1 MKNIDKIYL
10 KNRDRRS
17 SVMQKFIAID
27 IGAETG
33 RVIVGDVSKM
43 EIIYRFPNNLVRVK
57 DSIFWDILGI
67 FNEIK
72 KGLKEAFKK
81 YSDQIV
87 SIGIDTW
94 GVDYVLLDDGGD
106 LLGNPYHYRD
116 KRTDNIMEVVFNIIP
131 KKEIFT
137 ETGIQFMQLNTIYQ
151 LYSFAKKKPQ
161 ILENTRYFLTIPDIL
176 NYWLTGIIK
185 NEYSI
190 TTTTQLYNPIKKDW
204 STKILN
210 KLGFKKEIF
219 GEIIMPGTKI
229 GELLPAIAREIGADS
244 EVVII
249 APACHDTGSAVAA
262 VPVEDNTNYAYISSG
277 TWSLLGIET
286 PEPIINEMSFKYNFT
301 NEGSADGGFRFL
313 KNITGFWIIQEC
325 KKFWDE
331 KVKSY
336 SYDEL
341 IEIALKY
348 GPANFRIDPDDSKFL
363 KPGLI
368 DDNMPDRIKTYCQET
383 GQKVPETPAEI
394 VRGVIESLADKYTK
408 TIKMIE
414 EITNRT
420 ISEIYIIGGGCRNGF
435 LCQIVANAT
444 GLSVFAGPVEATAIG
459 NLMIQAKSMGQ
470 IKSIIEGRKII
481 RRSFDIKKYLPKE

>member
-1 MKNIDKIYL
+1 ME
-10 KNRDRRS
+10 
-17 SVMQKFIAID
+17 KFVAID
-27 IGAETG
+27 LGAETG
-33 RVIVGDVSKM
+33 RVIVGDVSKT

-81 YSDQIV
+81 YPDQIL

-94 GVDYVLLDDGGD
+94 GVDYVLLDDDGD

-116 KRTDNIMEVVFNIIP
+116 KRTDNIMEEVFRIIP
-131 KKEIFT
+131 KEDIFA
-137 ETGIQFMQLNTIYQ
+137 ETGIQFMQINTIYQ
-151 LYSFAKKKPQ
+151 LYSFAKNKPQ
-161 ILENTRYFLTIPDIL
+161 VFKNAKYFLTIPDLL

-190 TTTTQLYNPIKKDW
+190 ATTTQLYNPIKKDW

-210 KLGFKKEIF
+210 KLGLKREIF
-219 GEIIMPGTKI
+219 GEIIMPGTKV
-229 GELLPAIAREIGADS
+229 GKLLPAIAREIGTNS
-244 EVVII
+244 EVVVVT
-249 APACHDTGSAVAA
+249 PACHDTASAVAA
-262 VPVEDNTNYAYISSG
+262 VPVEEDTNYAYISSG

-286 PEPIINEMSFKYNFT
+286 PESIINEMSFKYNFT

-313 KNITGFWIIQEC
+313 KNIIGFWIIQEC

-331 KVKSY
+331 NVKSY

-341 IEIALKY
+341 TEIALKY
-348 GPANFRIDPDDSKFL
+348 GPANFRIDPDDLRFL
-363 KPGLI
+363 RPGLI
-368 DDNMPDRIKTYCQET
+368 DDNMPDRIKDYCQET

-394 VRGVIESLADKYTK
+394 VRGVIESLADKYTE

-420 ISEIYIIGGGCRNGF
+420 LNEIYIIGGGCRNGL
-435 LCQIVANAT
+435 LCQLVADAT
-444 GLSVFAGPVEATAIG
+444 GLPVFAGPVEATAIG
-459 NLMIQAKSMGQ
+459 NLMVQAKSMGQ
-470 IKSIIEGRKII
+470 IKSIVEGRKII
-481 RRSFDIKKYLPKE
+481 RKSFDIKKYLPEE

>member
-1 MKNIDKIYL
+1 MKNIDKVYL
-10 KNRDRRS
+10 KNRNRRS

-43 EIIYRFPNNLVRVK
+43 EIIYRFPNNFVRVK

-72 KGLKEAFKK
+72 RGLKEAFKK
-81 YSDQIV
+81 YPNQII

-94 GVDYVLLDDGGD
+94 GVDYVLLDNDGD

-116 KRTDNIMEVVFNIIP
+116 KRTDNIMEEVFRIIP

-161 ILENTRYFLTIPDIL
+161 IFENTKYFLTIPDLL

-190 TTTTQLYNPIKKDW
+190 ATTTQLYNPIKKDW

-219 GEIIMPGTKI
+219 SEIIMPGTKI
-229 GELLPAIAREIGADS
+229 GKLLPAVAREIGADS
-244 EVVII
+244 EVMVV

-262 VPVEDNTNYAYISSG
+262 VPVEDNINYAYISSG

-286 PEPIINEMSFKYNFT
+286 PKPIINDMSFKYNFT

-331 KVKSY
+331 NVKSY

-341 IEIALKY
+341 TEMALKY
-348 GPANFRIDPDDSKFL
+348 GPANFRIDPDDLRFL
-363 KPGLI
+363 KPALI
-368 DDNMPDRIKTYCQET
+368 DDSMVDRIKNYCHET
-383 GQKVPETPAEI
+383 GQKIPKTPAEI
-394 VRGVIESLADKYTK
+394 VRGVIESLAEKYTE

-414 EITNRT
+414 EITGKF
-420 ISEIYIIGGGCRNGF
+420 IKEIYIIGGGCRNSL
-435 LCQIVANAT
+435 LCQLVANAT
-444 GLSVFAGPVEATAIG
+444 DLPVYAGPVEATAIG
-459 NLMIQAKSMGQ
+459 NLMVQAKSMGQ
-470 IKSIIEGRKII
+470 IKSINEGRNII
-481 RRSFDIKKYLPKE
+481 RKSFDIKKYLPEE

>member
-1 MKNIDKIYL
+1 
-10 KNRDRRS
+10 
-17 SVMQKFIAID
+17 MQKFIAID

-43 EIIYRFPNNLVRVK
+43 EIIYRFPNNFVRVK

-72 KGLKEAFKK
+72 KGLKKAFKK
-81 YSDQIV
+81 YPNQIV
-87 SIGIDTW
+87 SFGIDAW
-94 GVDYVLLDDGGD
+94 GLDYVFLDDDGD

-116 KRTDNIMEVVFNIIP
+116 KRTDNIMEEVFSIIP

-137 ETGIQFMQLNTIYQ
+137 ETGIQFMQINTIYQ
-151 LYSFAKKKPQ
+151 LYSFAKNKPQ
-161 ILENTRYFLTIPDIL
+161 VFENAKYFLTIPDLL
-176 NYWLTGIIK
+176 NYWLTGIII

-190 TTTTQLYNPIKKDW
+190 ATTTQLYNPIERDW
-204 STKILN
+204 SIKIMN
-210 KLGFKKEIF
+210 KLGLKREIF

-229 GELLPAIAREIGADS
+229 GKLLPAIAREIGADS
-244 EVVII
+244 EVVVV

-262 VPVEDNTNYAYISSG
+262 IPVEDDTNYAYISSG
-277 TWSLLGIET
+277 TWSLIGIES
-286 PEPIINEMSFKYNFT
+286 PKPIINEKSFKFNFT
-301 NEGSADGGFRFL
+301 NEGSADGGFRLL
-313 KNITGFWIIQEC
+313 KNVTGFWIIQEC

-341 IEIALKY
+341 TEMALKY
-348 GPANFRIDPDDSKFL
+348 GPANFRIDPDDSRFL

-368 DDNMPDRIKTYCQET
+368 DDNMPGRIKAYCQET

-414 EITNRT
+414 EITNKT
-420 ISEIYIIGGGCRNGF
+420 INEIYIIGGGCRNGL
-435 LCQIVANAT
+435 LCQIVANAM

-481 RRSFDIKKYLPKE
+481 RKSFDIKKYLPKE

>member
-1 MKNIDKIYL
+1 
-10 KNRDRRS
+10 
-17 SVMQKFIAID
+17 MQKFIAID

-43 EIIYRFPNNLVRVK
+43 EIIYRFPNNFVRVK

-72 KGLKEAFKK
+72 RGLKEAFKK
-81 YSDQIV
+81 YPNQII

-94 GVDYVLLDDGGD
+94 GVDHVLLDNDGD

-116 KRTDNIMEVVFNIIP
+116 KRTDNIMEEVFRIIP

-151 LYSFAKKKPQ
+151 LYSFARKKPQ
-161 ILENTRYFLTIPDIL
+161 IFENTKYFLTIPDLL

-190 TTTTQLYNPIKKDW
+190 ATTTQLYNPIKKDW

-210 KLGFKKEIF
+210 KLGFKKELF
-219 GEIIMPGTKI
+219 GEIIMPGIKI
-229 GELLPAIAREIGADS
+229 GKLLPAVAREIGADS
-244 EVVII
+244 EVMVV

-262 VPVEDNTNYAYISSG
+262 VPVEDNINYAYISSG

-286 PEPIINEMSFKYNFT
+286 PKPIINDMSFKYNFT

-331 KVKSY
+331 NVKSY

-341 IEIALKY
+341 TGMALKY
-348 GPANFRIDPDDSKFL
+348 GPANFRIDPDDLRFL
-363 KPGLI
+363 KPALI
-368 DDNMPDRIKTYCQET
+368 DDSMIDRIKNYCHET
-383 GQKVPETPAEI
+383 GQKIPKTPAEI
-394 VRGVIESLADKYTK
+394 VRGVIESLAEKYTE

-414 EITNRT
+414 EITGKF
-420 ISEIYIIGGGCRNGF
+420 IKEIYIIGGGCRNSL
-435 LCQIVANAT
+435 LCQLVANAT
-444 GLSVFAGPVEATAIG
+444 DLPVYAGPVEATAIG

-470 IKSIIEGRKII
+470 IKSINEGRNII
-481 RRSFDIKKYLPKE
+481 RKSFDIKKYLPKE

>member
-1 MKNIDKIYL
+1 ME
-10 KNRDRRS
+10 
-17 SVMQKFIAID
+17 KFVAID
-27 IGAETG
+27 LGAESG
-33 RVIVGDVSKM
+33 RIIVGDIRAM
-43 EIIYRFPNNLVRVK
+43 EAVYRFSNNPVRIK
-57 DSIFWDILGI
+57 ESIYWDILGI

-81 YSDQIV
+81 YPDQIV

-94 GVDYVLLDDGGD
+94 GVDYVLLDDDGD

-116 KRTDNIMEVVFNIIP
+116 KRTDNIMDGVFKIIP
-131 KKEIFT
+131 KEEIFA
-137 ETGIQFMQLNTIYQ
+137 ETGIQFMQINTIYQ
-151 LYSFAKKKPQ
+151 LYSFVKNKPQ
-161 ILENTRYFLTIPDIL
+161 VFGNARYFLTIPDLL

-190 TTTTQLYNPIKKDW
+190 ATTTQLYNPIKKDW
-204 STKILN
+204 SAKILN

-219 GEIIMPGTKI
+219 SEIIMPGTKL
-229 GELLPAIAREIGADS
+229 GRLLPTIAREIGADLEV
-244 EVVII
+244 EVV

-262 VPVEDNTNYAYISSG
+262 VPVEDNINYVYISSG

-286 PEPIINEMSFKYNFT
+286 PEPIINEKSFKFNFT
-301 NEGSADGGFRFL
+301 NEGSADGNFRFL
-313 KNITGFWIIQEC
+313 KNVTGFWIIQEC
-325 KKFWDE
+325 KKYWDE

-341 IEIALKY
+341 TEIALKY
-348 GPANFRIDPDDSKFL
+348 GPANFRIDPDDVRFL

-368 DDNMPDRIKTYCQET
+368 DDNMPDRIKDYCQET

-408 TIKMIE
+408 TIKTIE

-420 ISEIYIIGGGCRNGF
+420 INEIHIIGGGCRNSL
-435 LCQIVANAT
+435 LCQLVANAT
-444 GLSVFAGPVEATAIG
+444 GLPVYAGPVEATAIG
-459 NLMIQAKSMGQ
+459 NLTIQAKSMGQ
-470 IKSIIEGRKII
+470 IKSIAEGRKII
-481 RRSFDIKKYLPKE
+481 RESFDIKKYLPEE

>member
-1 MKNIDKIYL
+1 
-10 KNRDRRS
+10 
-17 SVMQKFIAID
+17 MQKFIAID

-33 RVIVGDVSKM
+33 RVIVGDLSKM
-43 EIIYRFPNNLVRVK
+43 EIIYRFPNNFVRVK

-72 KGLKEAFKK
+72 RGLKEAFKK
-81 YSDQIV
+81 YPNQII

-94 GVDYVLLDDGGD
+94 GVDYVLLDNDGD

-116 KRTDNIMEVVFNIIP
+116 KRTDNIMEEVFRIIP

-161 ILENTRYFLTIPDIL
+161 IFENTKYFLTIPDLL

-190 TTTTQLYNPIKKDW
+190 ATTTQLYNPIKKDW

-219 GEIIMPGTKI
+219 GEIIMPGIKI
-229 GELLPAIAREIGADS
+229 GKLLPAVVREIGADS
-244 EVVII
+244 EVMVV

-262 VPVEDNTNYAYISSG
+262 VPVEDNINYAYISSG

-286 PEPIINEMSFKYNFT
+286 PKPIINDMSFKYNFT

-331 KVKSY
+331 NVKSY

-341 IEIALKY
+341 TEMALKY
-348 GPANFRIDPDDSKFL
+348 GTAANFRIDPDDLRFL
-363 KPGLI
+363 KPALI
-368 DDNMPDRIKTYCQET
+368 DDSMIDRIKNYCHET
-383 GQKVPETPAEI
+383 GQKIPKTPAEI
-394 VRGVIESLADKYTK
+394 VRGVIESLAEKYTE

-414 EITNRT
+414 EITGKS
-420 ISEIYIIGGGCRNGF
+420 IKEIYIIGGGCRNSL
-435 LCQIVANAT
+435 LCQLVANAT
-444 GLSVFAGPVEATAIG
+444 DLPVYAGPVEATAIG
-459 NLMIQAKSMGQ
+459 NLMVQAKSMGQ
-470 IKSIIEGRKII
+470 IKSINEGRNII
-481 RRSFDIKKYLPKE
+481 RKSFDIKKYLPKE

>member
-1 MKNIDKIYL
+1 ME
-10 KNRDRRS
+10 
-17 SVMQKFIAID
+17 KFVAID
-27 IGAETG
+27 LGAESG
-33 RVIVGDVSKM
+33 RVIVGDLSKM
-43 EIIYRFPNNLVRVK
+43 EIIYRFPNHLVRVE

-72 KGLKEAFKK
+72 KGLKKAFKK
-81 YSDQIV
+81 YPNQIA

-94 GVDYVLLDDGGD
+94 GVDYVLLDDDGD

-116 KRTDNIMEVVFNIIP
+116 KRTDNIMELVFNIIP
-131 KKEIFT
+131 KKEIFA

-151 LYSFAKKKPQ
+151 LYSFARKKPQ
-161 ILENTRYFLTIPDIL
+161 IFKNTRYFLTIPDLL

-190 TTTTQLYNPIKKDW
+190 ATTTQLYNPMKKGW
-204 STKILN
+204 STRILD
-210 KLGFKKEIF
+210 KLGFKKELF

-229 GELLPAIAREIGADS
+229 GKLLPAIAREIGADS
-244 EVVII
+244 TVVII

-262 VPVEDNTNYAYISSG
+262 VPVEGNTHYAYISSG

-286 PEPIINEMSFKYNFT
+286 LEPIINEMSFKYNFT

-313 KNITGFWIIQEC
+313 KNVTGFWIIQEC

-331 KVKSY
+331 MVKSY

-341 IEIALKY
+341 TEIALKY

-383 GQKVPETPAEI
+383 GQKVPESPAEI
-394 VRGVIESLADKYTK
+394 TRGIIESLAGKYTE

-414 EITNRT
+414 EITGKS
-420 ISEIYIIGGGCRNGF
+420 IKEIYIIGGGSRNSL
-435 LCQIVANAT
+435 LCQLVVKVT
-444 GLSVFAGPVEATAIG
+444 GLPVFAGPVEAAAIG

-470 IKSIIEGRKII
+470 IKSMVDGRKII
-481 RRSFDIKKYLPKE
+481 RKSFDIKKYLPEE

>member
-1 MKNIDKIYL
+1 
-10 KNRDRRS
+10 
-17 SVMQKFIAID
+17 MQKFIAID

-33 RVIVGDVSKM
+33 RVIIGDVSKM
-43 EIIYRFPNNLVRVK
+43 EVIYRFPNNFVRVK

-72 KGLKEAFKK
+72 RGLKEAFKK
-81 YSDQIV
+81 YPNQII

-94 GVDYVLLDDGGD
+94 GVDYVLLDNDGD

-116 KRTDNIMEVVFNIIP
+116 KRTDNIMEEVFRIIP

-161 ILENTRYFLTIPDIL
+161 IFKNTKYFLTIPDLL

-190 TTTTQLYNPIKKDW
+190 ATTTQLYNPIKKDW

-219 GEIIMPGTKI
+219 GEIIMPGIKI
-229 GELLPAIAREIGADS
+229 GKLLPAVVREIGADS
-244 EVVII
+244 EVMVV

-262 VPVEDNTNYAYISSG
+262 VPVEDNINYAYISSG

-286 PEPIINEMSFKYNFT
+286 PKPIINDMSFKYNFT

-331 KVKSY
+331 NVKSY

-341 IEIALKY
+341 TEMALKY
-348 GPANFRIDPDDSKFL
+348 GPAANFRIDPDDLRFL
-363 KPGLI
+363 KPALI
-368 DDNMPDRIKTYCQET
+368 DDSMIDRIKNYCHET
-383 GQKVPETPAEI
+383 GQKIPKTPAEI
-394 VRGVIESLADKYTK
+394 VRGVIESLAEKYTE

-414 EITNRT
+414 EITGKS
-420 ISEIYIIGGGCRNGF
+420 IKEIYIIGGGCRNSL
-435 LCQIVANAT
+435 LCQLVANAT
-444 GLSVFAGPVEATAIG
+444 DLPVYAGPVEATAIG
-459 NLMIQAKSMGQ
+459 NLMVQAKSMGQ
-470 IKSIIEGRKII
+470 IKSINEGRNII
-481 RRSFDIKKYLPKE
+481 RKSFDIKKYLPKE

>member
-1 MKNIDKIYL
+1 
-10 KNRDRRS
+10 
-17 SVMQKFIAID
+17 MQKFIAID

-43 EIIYRFPNNLVRVK
+43 EIIYRFPNNFVRVK

-72 KGLKEAFKK
+72 RGLKEAFKK
-81 YSDQIV
+81 YPNQII

-94 GVDYVLLDDGGD
+94 GVDYVLLDNDGD

-116 KRTDNIMEVVFNIIP
+116 KRTDNIMEEVFKIIP

-151 LYSFAKKKPQ
+151 LYSFARKKPQ
-161 ILENTRYFLTIPDIL
+161 ILENTKYFLTIPDLL

-190 TTTTQLYNPIKKDW
+190 ATTTQLYNPIKKDW

-219 GEIIMPGTKI
+219 GEIIMPGIKI
-229 GELLPAIAREIGADS
+229 GKLLPAIALEIGADS
-244 EVVII
+244 EVMVV

-262 VPVEDNTNYAYISSG
+262 VPVEDNINYAYISSG

-286 PEPIINEMSFKYNFT
+286 PKPIINDMSFKYNFT
-301 NEGSADGGFRFL
+301 NEGSADGGFSFL

-331 KVKSY
+331 NVKSY

-341 IEIALKY
+341 TGMALKY
-348 GPANFRIDPDDSKFL
+348 GPANFRIDPDDLRFL
-363 KPGLI
+363 KPALI
-368 DDNMPDRIKTYCQET
+368 DDSMVDRIKNYCHET
-383 GQKVPETPAEI
+383 GQKIPKTPAEI
-394 VRGVIESLADKYTK
+394 VRGVIESLAEKYTE

-414 EITNRT
+414 EITGKF
-420 ISEIYIIGGGCRNGF
+420 IKEIYIIGGGCRNSL
-435 LCQIVANAT
+435 LCQLVANAT
-444 GLSVFAGPVEATAIG
+444 DLPVYAGPVEATAIG
-459 NLMIQAKSMGQ
+459 NLMVQAKSMGQ
-470 IKSIIEGRKII
+470 IKSINEGRNII
-481 RRSFDIKKYLPKE
+481 RKSFDIKKYLPKE

>member
-1 MKNIDKIYL
+1 MKNTDKVYL
-10 KNRDRRS
+10 KNRNRRG

-43 EIIYRFPNNLVRVK
+43 EIIYRFSNNFVRVE

-72 KGLKEAFKK
+72 RGLKEAFKK
-81 YSDQIV
+81 YPNQII

-94 GVDYVLLDDGGD
+94 GVDYVLLDNGGD

-116 KRTDNIMEVVFNIIP
+116 KRTDNIMKEVFSIIP

-137 ETGIQFMQLNTIYQ
+137 ETGIQFMQINTVYQ
-151 LYSFAKKKPQ
+151 LYSFAKNKPQ
-161 ILENTRYFLTIPDIL
+161 VFGNAKYFLTIPDLL

-190 TTTTQLYNPIKKDW
+190 ATTTQLYNPIERDW
-204 STKILN
+204 SIKIID
-210 KLGFKKEIF
+210 KLGLKREIF

-229 GELLPAIAREIGADS
+229 GKLLPAIAREIGADS
-244 EVVII
+244 EVVVVV
-249 APACHDTGSAVAA
+249 PACHDTGSAVAA
-262 VPVEDNTNYAYISSG
+262 IPVEDDTNYAYISSG
-277 TWSLLGIET
+277 TWSLIGIES
-286 PEPIINEMSFKYNFT
+286 PEAIINEMSFKFNFT

-313 KNITGFWIIQEC
+313 KNVTGFWIIQEC

-341 IEIALKY
+341 TEMALKY
-348 GPANFRIDPDDSKFL
+348 GPANFKIDPDDSRFL

-368 DDNMPDRIKTYCQET
+368 DDNMPDRIKAYCQET

-414 EITNRT
+414 EITNKT
-420 ISEIYIIGGGCRNGF
+420 INEIYIIGGGCRNGL

-470 IKSIIEGRKII
+470 IKSIVEGRKVI
-481 RRSFDIKKYLPKE
+481 RKSFGIKKYLP

>member
-1 MKNIDKIYL
+1 
-10 KNRDRRS
+10 
-17 SVMQKFIAID
+17 MQKFIAID
-27 IGAETG
+27 IGAESG
-33 RVIVGDVSKM
+33 RIIVGDIMAM
-43 EIIYRFPNNLVRVK
+43 EAVYRFPNNPVRIK
-57 DSIFWDILGI
+57 ESIYWDILGI

-81 YSDQIV
+81 YPDQIV

-94 GVDYVLLDDGGD
+94 GVDYVLLDDDGD

-116 KRTDNIMEVVFNIIP
+116 KRTDNVMEEVFSIIP
-131 KKEIFT
+131 KEEIFA
-137 ETGIQFMQLNTIYQ
+137 ETGIQFMQINTIYQ
-151 LYSFAKKKPQ
+151 LYSFAKNKPKVFG
-161 ILENTRYFLTIPDIL
+161 NARYFLTIPDLL
-176 NYWLTGIIK
+176 NYWLSGIIK

-190 TTTTQLYNPIKKDW
+190 ATTTQLYNPIERNW
-204 STKILN
+204 SIKIMN
-210 KLGFKKEIF
+210 KLGLKREIF

-229 GELLPAIAREIGADS
+229 GKLLPAIAREIGADS
-244 EVVII
+244 EVVVV

-262 VPVEDNTNYAYISSG
+262 IPVEDDTNYAYISSG
-277 TWSLLGIET
+277 TWSLIGIES
-286 PEPIINEMSFKYNFT
+286 PKPIINEKSFKFNFT

-313 KNITGFWIIQEC
+313 KNVTGFWIIQEC

-331 KVKSY
+331 KVRSY

-341 IEIALKY
+341 TEMALKY
-348 GPANFRIDPDDSKFL
+348 GPANFRIDPDDSRFL

-368 DDNMPDRIKTYCQET
+368 DDNMPDRIKAYCQET

-408 TIKMIE
+408 TIEMIE
-414 EITNRT
+414 EITNKT
-420 ISEIYIIGGGCRNGF
+420 INEIYIIGGGCRNGL

-470 IKSIIEGRKII
+470 IKSIVEGRETI
-481 RRSFDIKKYLPKE
+481 RRAFDIKKYLPEE

>member
-1 MKNIDKIYL
+1 ME
-10 KNRDRRS
+10 
-17 SVMQKFIAID
+17 KFIAID

-33 RVIVGDVSKM
+33 RVIVGDLLKM
-43 EIIYRFPNNLVRVK
+43 EIIYRFPNHLVRVK

-72 KGLKEAFKK
+72 KGLKKAFKK
-81 YSDQIV
+81 YPNQIV
-87 SIGIDTW
+87 SMGIDTW
-94 GVDYVLLDDGGD
+94 GVDYVLLDGDGD
-106 LLGNPYHYRD
+106 PLGNPYHYRD
-116 KRTDNIMEVVFNIIP
+116 KRTDNIMEEVFSIIP
-131 KKEIFT
+131 KKKIFT
-137 ETGIQFMQLNTIYQ
+137 ETGIQFMQINTIYQ
-151 LYSFAKKKPQ
+151 LYSFAKNKPQ
-161 ILENTRYFLTIPDIL
+161 VFENAKYFLTIPDLL

-190 TTTTQLYNPIKKDW
+190 ATTTQLYNPIKKDW

-210 KLGFKKEIF
+210 KLGFKREIF
-219 GEIIMPGTKI
+219 GEIIMPGAKL
-229 GELLPAIAREIGADS
+229 GRLLPTIAREIGADS
-244 EVVII
+244 EVEVV

-262 VPVEDNTNYAYISSG
+262 VPVEDNINYAYISSG

-286 PEPIINEMSFKYNFT
+286 PEPIINEKSFKFNFT

-313 KNITGFWIIQEC
+313 KNVTGFWIIQEC

-341 IEIALKY
+341 TEIALKY
-348 GPANFRIDPDDSKFL
+348 GPADFRIDPDDSKFL

-368 DDNMPDRIKTYCQET
+368 DDNMPDRIKAYCQET

-394 VRGVIESLADKYTK
+394 VRGVIESLADKYTE

-420 ISEIYIIGGGCRNGF
+420 LNEIYIIGGGCRNGL
-435 LCQIVANAT
+435 LCQLVADAT
-444 GLSVFAGPVEATAIG
+444 GLPVFAGPVEATAIG
-459 NLMIQAKSMGQ
+459 NLMIQAISMGE
-470 IKSIIEGRKII
+470 IDSIAQGRKII
-481 RRSFDIKKYLPKE
+481 RKYYKIRKYLHK

>member
-1 MKNIDKIYL
+1 
-10 KNRDRRS
+10 
-17 SVMQKFIAID
+17 MQKFIAID

-33 RVIVGDVSKM
+33 RVIVGDLSKM

-72 KGLKEAFKK
+72 KGLKKAFKK
-81 YSDQIV
+81 YPNQIV
-87 SIGIDTW
+87 SLGIDAW
-94 GVDYVLLDDGGD
+94 GLDYVFLDDDGD

-116 KRTDNIMEVVFNIIP
+116 KRTDNIMEEVFSIIP

-137 ETGIQFMQLNTIYQ
+137 ETGIQFMQINTIYQ
-151 LYSFAKKKPQ
+151 LYSFAKNKPQ
-161 ILENTRYFLTIPDIL
+161 VFENAKYFLTIPDLL
-176 NYWLTGIIK
+176 NYWLTGIIT

-190 TTTTQLYNPIKKDW
+190 ATTTQLYNPIERDW
-204 STKILN
+204 SIKIMN
-210 KLGFKKEIF
+210 KLGLKREIF

-229 GELLPAIAREIGADS
+229 GKLLPAIAREIGADS
-244 EVVII
+244 EVVVV

-262 VPVEDNTNYAYISSG
+262 IPVEDDTNYAYISSG
-277 TWSLLGIET
+277 TWSLIGIES
-286 PEPIINEMSFKYNFT
+286 PKPIINEKSFKFNFT
-301 NEGSADGGFRFL
+301 NEGSADGGFRLL
-313 KNITGFWIIQEC
+313 KNVTGFWIIQEC

-341 IEIALKY
+341 TEMALKY
-348 GPANFRIDPDDSKFL
+348 GPANFRIDPDDSRFL
-363 KPGLI
+363 KPGSI
-368 DDNMPDRIKTYCQET
+368 DDNMPGRIKAYCQET
-383 GQKVPETPAEI
+383 GQKVPEAPAEI

-408 TIKMIE
+408 TIEMIE
-414 EITNRT
+414 EITNKT
-420 ISEIYIIGGGCRNGF
+420 INEIYIIGGGCRNGL
-435 LCQIVANAT
+435 LCQIVANAM

-470 IKSIIEGRKII
+470 IKSIVEGRKII
-481 RRSFDIKKYLPKE
+481 RKSFDTKKYLPKE

>member
-1 MKNIDKIYL
+1 MKNTDKIYL

-43 EIIYRFPNNLVRVK
+43 EIVYRFPNNLVRVK

-72 KGLKEAFKK
+72 KGLKKAFKK
-81 YSDQIV
+81 YPDQIV

-94 GVDYVLLDDGGD
+94 GVDYVLLDDDGD

-151 LYSFAKKKPQ
+151 LYSFTKNKPQ
-161 ILENTRYFLTIPDIL
+161 IFKNVKYFLTIPDLL

-204 STKILN
+204 STRILN
-210 KLGFKKEIF
+210 KLGLKKEIF
-219 GEIIMPGTKI
+219 GEIIMPGTEI
-229 GELLPAIAREIGADS
+229 GKLLPAIAREIGADS
-244 EVVII
+244 EVVVV

-277 TWSLLGIET
+277 TWSLLGIEI

-331 KVKSY
+331 NTKSY

-341 IEIALKY
+341 TEMALKY
-348 GPANFRIDPDDSKFL
+348 GPANFRIDPDDVRFL

-408 TIKMIE
+408 TIKTIE
-414 EITNRT
+414 EINDRT
-420 ISEIYIIGGGCRNGF
+420 INEIHIIGGGCRNSL
-435 LCQIVANAT
+435 LCQLVANAT
-444 GLSVFAGPVEATAIG
+444 SLPVYAGPVEATAIG
-459 NLMIQAKSMGQ
+459 NLTIQAKSMGQ
-470 IKSIIEGRKII
+470 IKSIAKGRKII
-481 RRSFDIKKYLPKE
+481 RESYKIKKYYPKV

>member
-1 MKNIDKIYL
+1 ME
-10 KNRDRRS
+10 
-17 SVMQKFIAID
+17 KFVAID
-27 IGAETG
+27 LGAESG
-33 RVIVGDVSKM
+33 RVIVGDLSKM

-72 KGLKEAFKK
+72 KGLKKAFKK
-81 YSDQIV
+81 YPNQIV

-94 GVDYVLLDDGGD
+94 GVDYVLLDDDGD

-116 KRTDNIMEVVFNIIP
+116 KRTDNILEEVFRIIP

-137 ETGIQFMQLNTIYQ
+137 ETGTQFMQLNTIYQ

-161 ILENTRYFLTIPDIL
+161 IFENTKYFLTIPDLL

-190 TTTTQLYNPIKKDW
+190 ATTTQLYNPIKKDW
-204 STKILN
+204 STKILD

-229 GELLPAIAREIGADS
+229 GKLLPAIAREIGADS
-244 EVVII
+244 KVVII

-313 KNITGFWIIQEC
+313 KNVTGFWIIQEC

-331 KVKSY
+331 KLKSY

-341 IEIALKY
+341 TEIALKY
-348 GPANFRIDPDDSKFL
+348 GPANFKIDPDDSKFL
-363 KPGLI
+363 KPSLI
-368 DDNMPDRIKTYCQET
+368 DDNMPDRIKAYCQET
-383 GQKVPETPAEI
+383 GQKVPESPAEI
-394 VRGVIESLADKYTK
+394 TRGIIESLADKYTK

-414 EITNRT
+414 EIRGKS
-420 ISEIYIIGGGCRNGF
+420 IKEIYIIGGGSRNGL
-435 LCQIVANAT
+435 LCQLVANAM
-444 GLSVFAGPVEATAIG
+444 GLSVFAGPVEAAAIG

-470 IKSIIEGRKII
+470 IKSIVEGRKMI
-481 RRSFDIKKYLPKE
+481 RKSFDIKKYLPE

>member
-1 MKNIDKIYL
+1 
-10 KNRDRRS
+10 
-17 SVMQKFIAID
+17 MQKFIAID

-43 EIIYRFPNNLVRVK
+43 EIIYRFPNNFVRVK

-72 KGLKEAFKK
+72 RGLKEAFKK
-81 YSDQIV
+81 YPNQII

-94 GVDYVLLDDGGD
+94 GVDYVLLDNDGD

-116 KRTDNIMEVVFNIIP
+116 KRTDNIMEEVFRIIP

-161 ILENTRYFLTIPDIL
+161 IFENTKYLLTIPDLL

-190 TTTTQLYNPIKKDW
+190 ATTTQLYNPIKKDW

-219 GEIIMPGTKI
+219 GEIIMPGIKI
-229 GELLPAIAREIGADS
+229 GKLLLAVAREIGADS
-244 EVVII
+244 EVMVV

-262 VPVEDNTNYAYISSG
+262 VPVEDNINYAYISSG
-277 TWSLLGIET
+277 TWSLLGIEI
-286 PEPIINEMSFKYNFT
+286 PKPIINDMSFKYNFT

-331 KVKSY
+331 NVKSY

-341 IEIALKY
+341 TEIALKY
-348 GPANFRIDPDDSKFL
+348 GPANFRIDPDDLRFL
-363 KPGLI
+363 KPALI
-368 DDNMPDRIKTYCQET
+368 DDSMIDRIKNYCHET
-383 GQKVPETPAEI
+383 GQKIPKTPAEI
-394 VRGVIESLADKYTK
+394 VRGVIESLAEKYTE

-414 EITNRT
+414 EITGKS
-420 ISEIYIIGGGCRNGF
+420 IKEIYIIGGGCRNSL
-435 LCQIVANAT
+435 LCQLVANAT
-444 GLSVFAGPVEATAIG
+444 DLPVYAGPVEATAIG
-459 NLMIQAKSMGQ
+459 NLMVQAKSMGQ
-470 IKSIIEGRKII
+470 IKSINEGRNII
-481 RRSFDIKKYLPKE
+481 RKSFDIKKYLPKE

>member
-1 MKNIDKIYL
+1 
-10 KNRDRRS
+10 
-17 SVMQKFIAID
+17 MQKFIAID

-33 RVIVGDVSKM
+33 RVIFGDVSKM

-57 DSIFWDILGI
+57 DSIFWDVLGI

-72 KGLKEAFKK
+72 KGLKKAFKK
-81 YSDQIV
+81 YPNQIV

-94 GVDYVLLDDGGD
+94 GVDYVLLDDDGD
-106 LLGNPYHYRD
+106 LLENSYHYRD
-116 KRTDNIMEVVFNIIP
+116 KRTDNIMEKVFKILP

-137 ETGIQFMQLNTIYQ
+137 ETGIQFMQINTIYQ

-161 ILENTRYFLTIPDIL
+161 ILENTRHFLTIPDLL

-190 TTTTQLYNPIKKDW
+190 TSTTQLYNPIKKDW

-229 GELLPAIAREIGADS
+229 GKLLPAIALEIGVNS
-244 EVVII
+244 EVVVV

-262 VPVEDNTNYAYISSG
+262 VPVEDNTNYVYISSG
-277 TWSLLGIET
+277 TWSLLGIES

-313 KNITGFWIIQEC
+313 KNVTGFWIIQEC
-325 KKFWDE
+325 KKYWDE
-331 KVKSY
+331 KEKSY

-341 IEIALKY
+341 TEIALKY
-348 GPANFRIDPDDSKFL
+348 GPVNFRIDPDDSKFL

-368 DDNMPDRIKTYCQET
+368 DDNMPDRIKAYCQET

-408 TIKMIE
+408 NIKMIE
-414 EITNRT
+414 EITDRT
-420 ISEIYIIGGGCRNGF
+420 VNEIYIIGGGSRNGL
-435 LCQIVANAT
+435 LCQLVAKVT
-444 GLSVFAGPVEATAIG
+444 GLPVYAGPVEATAIG

-470 IKSIIEGRKII
+470 IESIVEGRKII
-481 RRSFDIKKYLPKE
+481 RKSFNIKKYLPEE

>member
-1 MKNIDKIYL
+1 
-10 KNRDRRS
+10 
-17 SVMQKFIAID
+17 MQKFIAID
-27 IGAETG
+27 IGAESG
-33 RVIVGDVSKM
+33 RVIVGDGLGM
-43 EIIYRFPNNLVRVK
+43 EIVYRFSNNLVRVR
-57 DSIFWDILGI
+57 DSIFWDIFGI

-72 KGLKEAFKK
+72 KGLKIVFKK
-81 YSDQIV
+81 YPDRIA

-94 GVDYVLLDDGGD
+94 GVDYVLLDDDGD

-116 KRTDNIMEVVFNIIP
+116 KRTDHIMEEVFNIIP
-131 KKEIFT
+131 KEEIFA

-151 LYSFAKKKPQ
+151 LYSFVKNKPQ
-161 ILENTRYFLTIPDIL
+161 IFKNAKYFLTIPDLL

-190 TTTTQLYNPIKKDW
+190 ATTTQLYNPIKKDW
-204 STKILN
+204 STKILD

-229 GELLPAIAREIGADS
+229 GKLLPAIAREIGADS

-262 VPVEDNTNYAYISSG
+262 VPIEDNANYAYISSG

-313 KNITGFWIIQEC
+313 KNVTGFWIIQEC

-341 IEIALKY
+341 TEMALKY
-348 GPANFRIDPDDSKFL
+348 GPANFIIDLDDSRFL

-368 DDNMPDRIKTYCQET
+368 DDNMPDRIKAYCQET

-394 VRGVIESLADKYTK
+394 VRGVIESLAEKYTK

-414 EITNRT
+414 EITGKP
-420 ISEIYIIGGGCRNGF
+420 IKEIYIIGGGSRNGL
-435 LCQIVANAT
+435 LCQLVAST
-444 GLSVFAGPVEATAIG
+444 MGLPVYAGPVEATAIG
-459 NLMIQAKSMGQ
+459 NLMVQAKSMGQ
-470 IKSIIEGRKII
+470 IKSIVEGRKII
-481 RRSFDIKKYLPKE
+481 RESFDIKKYLPEE

>member
-1 MKNIDKIYL
+1 
-10 KNRDRRS
+10 
-17 SVMQKFIAID
+17 MQKFIAID
-27 IGAETG
+27 IGAESG
-33 RVIVGDVSKM
+33 RVIVGDVSKV

-57 DSIFWDILGI
+57 DSIFWDILGV
-67 FNEIK
+67 FNEIR

-81 YSDQIV
+81 YPDQIV
-87 SIGIDTW
+87 SVGIDTW
-94 GVDYVLLDDGGD
+94 GVDYVLLDNDGD

-116 KRTDNIMEVVFNIIP
+116 KRTDNIMEEVFRIIP

-161 ILENTRYFLTIPDIL
+161 IFENTKYFLTIPDLL
-176 NYWLTGIIK
+176 NYWLTGIKK

-190 TTTTQLYNPIKKDW
+190 ATTTQLYNPIKKDW

-210 KLGFKKEIF
+210 KLRIKREIF

-229 GELLPAIAREIGADS
+229 GKLLPAVAREIGANS
-244 EVVII
+244 EVIVV

-262 VPVEDNTNYAYISSG
+262 VPVEDNVNYAYISSG

-286 PEPIINEMSFKYNFT
+286 PEPIINDLSFKYNFT

-341 IEIALKY
+341 TEIALKY
-348 GPANFRIDPDDSKFL
+348 GTANFRIDPDDLRFL

-368 DDNMPDRIKTYCQET
+368 DDNMPDRIKAYCHET
-383 GQKVPETPAEI
+383 GQKIPETPAEI

-414 EITNRT
+414 EITDRT
-420 ISEIYIIGGGCRNGF
+420 LNEIYIIGGGCRNEL
-435 LCQIVANAT
+435 LCQLLANAT
-444 GLSVFAGPVEATAIG
+444 GLPVYAGPVEATAIG
-459 NLMIQAKSMGQ
+459 NIIIQAKSMGQ
-470 IKSIIEGRKII
+470 IKSITEGRKLLRKFYKIQ
-481 RRSFDIKKYLPKE
+481 KYYPKV

>member
-1 MKNIDKIYL
+1 ME
-10 KNRDRRS
+10 
-17 SVMQKFIAID
+17 KFVAID
-27 IGAETG
+27 LGAESG
-33 RVIVGDVSKM
+33 RVIVGDLSKM
-43 EIIYRFPNNLVRVK
+43 EIIYRFPNHLVRVE

-72 KGLKEAFKK
+72 RGLKKAFKK
-81 YSDQIV
+81 YPNQIA

-94 GVDYVLLDDGGD
+94 GVDYVLLDGDGD

-116 KRTDNIMEVVFNIIP
+116 KRTDNIMELVFDIIP
-131 KKEIFT
+131 KKEIFA

-151 LYSFAKKKPQ
+151 LYSFARKKPQ
-161 ILENTRYFLTIPDIL
+161 IFKNTRYFLTIPDLL

-190 TTTTQLYNPIKKDW
+190 ATTTQLYNPMKKGW
-204 STKILN
+204 STKILD
-210 KLGFKKEIF
+210 KLGFKKELF

-229 GELLPAIAREIGADS
+229 GKLLPAIAREIGADS
-244 EVVII
+244 TVVII

-313 KNITGFWIIQEC
+313 KNVTGFWIIQEC

-331 KVKSY
+331 MVKSY

-341 IEIALKY
+341 TEIALKY

-383 GQKVPETPAEI
+383 GQKVPESPAEI
-394 VRGVIESLADKYTK
+394 TRGIIESLAGKYTE

-414 EITNRT
+414 EITGKS
-420 ISEIYIIGGGCRNGF
+420 IKEIYIIGGGSRNSL
-435 LCQIVANAT
+435 LCQLVVKVT
-444 GLSVFAGPVEATAIG
+444 GLPVFAGPVEAAAIG

-470 IKSIIEGRKII
+470 IKSMVDGRKII
-481 RRSFDIKKYLPKE
+481 RKSFDIKKYLPEE

>member
-1 MKNIDKIYL
+1 MK
-10 KNRDRRS
+10 
-17 SVMQKFIAID
+17 KFVAID
-27 IGAETG
+27 LGAESG
-33 RVIVGDVSKM
+33 RVIVGDLSKM
-43 EIIYRFPNNLVRVK
+43 EIIYRFPNHLVRVK

-72 KGLKEAFKK
+72 KGLKKAFKK
-81 YSDQIV
+81 YPNQIV
-87 SIGIDTW
+87 SIGIDAW
-94 GVDYVLLDDGGD
+94 GVDYVLLDDNGD

-116 KRTDNIMEVVFNIIP
+116 KRTDNIMELVFKRMP

-137 ETGIQFMQLNTIYQ
+137 ETGIQFMQINTIYQ
-151 LYSFAKKKPQ
+151 LYSFAREKPQ
-161 ILENTRYFLTIPDIL
+161 VLEDTRYFLTIPDLL

-210 KLGFKKEIF
+210 KLGFKREIF
-219 GEIIMPGTKI
+219 GEIIMPGTEV
-229 GELLPAIAREIGADS
+229 GTLLPAIAQEIGADS

-262 VPVEDNTNYAYISSG
+262 VPVEDNINYAYISSG

-286 PEPIINEMSFKYNFT
+286 PKPIINDMSFKYNFT

-331 KVKSY
+331 NVKSY

-341 IEIALKY
+341 TEIALKY
-348 GPANFRIDPDDSKFL
+348 GPANFRIDPDDLRFL
-363 KPGLI
+363 KPALI
-368 DDNMPDRIKTYCQET
+368 DDSMIDRIKNYCHET
-383 GQKVPETPAEI
+383 GQKIPKTPAEI
-394 VRGVIESLADKYTK
+394 VRGVIESLAEKYTE

-414 EITNRT
+414 EITGKS
-420 ISEIYIIGGGCRNGF
+420 IKEIYIIGGGCRNSL
-435 LCQIVANAT
+435 LCQLVANAT
-444 GLSVFAGPVEATAIG
+444 DLPVYAGPVEATAIG
-459 NLMIQAKSMGQ
+459 NLMIQAKTMGQ
-470 IKSIIEGRKII
+470 IKSIVEGRKII
-481 RRSFDIKKYLPKE
+481 RRSFDIKKYLPEE

>member
-1 MKNIDKIYL
+1 
-10 KNRDRRS
+10 
-17 SVMQKFIAID
+17 MQKFIAID

-43 EIIYRFPNNLVRVK
+43 EIIYRFPNNFVRVK

-72 KGLKEAFKK
+72 RGLKEAFKK
-81 YSDQIV
+81 YPNQII

-94 GVDYVLLDDGGD
+94 GVDYVLLDNDGD

-116 KRTDNIMEVVFNIIP
+116 KRTDNIMEEVFRIIP

-161 ILENTRYFLTIPDIL
+161 IFENTKYLLTIPDLL

-190 TTTTQLYNPIKKDW
+190 ATTTQLYNPIKKDW

-219 GEIIMPGTKI
+219 GEIIMPGIKI
-229 GELLPAIAREIGADS
+229 GKLLPAVVREIGADS
-244 EVVII
+244 EVMVV

-262 VPVEDNTNYAYISSG
+262 VPVEDNINYAYISSG

-286 PEPIINEMSFKYNFT
+286 PKPIINDMSFKYNFT

-331 KVKSY
+331 NVKSY

-341 IEIALKY
+341 TEMALKY
-348 GPANFRIDPDDSKFL
+348 GTAANFRIDPDDLRFL
-363 KPGLI
+363 KPALI
-368 DDNMPDRIKTYCQET
+368 DDSMIDRIKNYCHET
-383 GQKVPETPAEI
+383 GQKIPKTPAEI
-394 VRGVIESLADKYTK
+394 VRGVIESLAEKYTE

-414 EITNRT
+414 EITGKS
-420 ISEIYIIGGGCRNGF
+420 IKEIYIIGGGCRNSL
-435 LCQIVANAT
+435 LCQLVANAT
-444 GLSVFAGPVEATAIG
+444 DLPVYAGPVEATAIG
-459 NLMIQAKSMGQ
+459 NLMVQAKSMGQ
-470 IKSIIEGRKII
+470 IKSINEGRNII
-481 RRSFDIKKYLPKE
+481 RKSFDIKKYLPKE

>member
-1 MKNIDKIYL
+1 
-10 KNRDRRS
+10 
-17 SVMQKFIAID
+17 MQKFIAID

-43 EIIYRFPNNLVRVK
+43 EIIYRFSNNFVRVK

-72 KGLKEAFKK
+72 KGLKKAFKK
-81 YSDQIV
+81 YPNQIV
-87 SIGIDTW
+87 SFGVDTW
-94 GVDYVLLDDGGD
+94 GVDYVLLDNDGD

-116 KRTDNIMEVVFNIIP
+116 KRTDNIMEEVFSIIP

-137 ETGIQFMQLNTIYQ
+137 ETGIQFMQINTIYQ
-151 LYSFAKKKPQ
+151 LYSFAKNKPQ
-161 ILENTRYFLTIPDIL
+161 VFENAKYFMTIPDLL
-176 NYWLTGIIK
+176 NYWLTGIKK

-204 STKILN
+204 SIKIMN
-210 KLGFKKEIF
+210 KLGLKREIF

-229 GELLPAIAREIGADS
+229 GKLLPVIAREIGADS
-244 EVVII
+244 EVAVV

-262 VPVEDNTNYAYISSG
+262 IPVEDDISYAYISSG

-301 NEGSADGGFRFL
+301 NEGSADGDYRFL
-313 KNITGFWIIQEC
+313 KNVTGFWIIQEC

-341 IEIALKY
+341 TEMALKY
-348 GPANFRIDPDDSKFL
+348 GPANFKIDPDNLRFL

-368 DDNMPDRIKTYCQET
+368 DDNMPDRIKAYCGET

-394 VRGVIESLADKYTK
+394 VRGVIESLADKYTE

-420 ISEIYIIGGGCRNGF
+420 INEIYIIGGGCRNGL
-435 LCQIVANAT
+435 LCQLVANAT

-470 IKSIIEGRKII
+470 IKSIAEGRKII
-481 RRSFDIKKYLPKE
+481 RRSFDIKKYLPENKDKISKI

>member
-1 MKNIDKIYL
+1 
-10 KNRDRRS
+10 
-17 SVMQKFIAID
+17 MQKFIAVD

-33 RVIVGDVSKM
+33 RVIIGDVSKM
-43 EIIYRFPNNLVRVK
+43 ETIYRFPNSLVRVK
-57 DSIFWDILGI
+57 GSIFWDILGI

-94 GVDYVLLDDGGD
+94 GVDYALLDNDGD
-106 LLGNPYHYRD
+106 ILGNPYHYRD
-116 KRTDNIMEVVFNIIP
+116 KRTDNIMDEAFKIIP
-131 KKEIFT
+131 KEEIFA
-137 ETGIQFMQLNTIYQ
+137 ETGIQFMQINTIYQ
-151 LYSFAKKKPQ
+151 LYSFAKNKPKVFG
-161 ILENTRYFLTIPDIL
+161 NARYFLTIPDLL

-190 TTTTQLYNPIKKDW
+190 ATTTQLYNPIERNW
-204 STKILN
+204 SIKIMN
-210 KLGFKKEIF
+210 KLGLKREIF

-229 GELLPAIAREIGADS
+229 GKLLPAIAREIGADS
-244 EVVII
+244 EVVVV

-262 VPVEDNTNYAYISSG
+262 IPVEDDTNYAYISSG
-277 TWSLLGIET
+277 TWSLIGIES
-286 PEPIINEMSFKYNFT
+286 PKPIINEKSFKFNFT

-313 KNITGFWIIQEC
+313 KNVTGFWIIQEC

-331 KVKSY
+331 KVRSY

-341 IEIALKY
+341 TEMALKY
-348 GPANFRIDPDDSKFL
+348 GPANFRIDPDDSRFL

-368 DDNMPDRIKTYCQET
+368 DDNMPDRIKAYCQET
-383 GQKVPETPAEI
+383 GQKIPETPAEI

-408 TIKMIE
+408 TIEMIE
-414 EITNRT
+414 EITNKT
-420 ISEIYIIGGGCRNGF
+420 INEIYIIGGGCRNGL

-470 IKSIIEGRKII
+470 IKSIVEGRETI
-481 RRSFDIKKYLPKE
+481 RRSFDIKKYLPEE

>member
-1 MKNIDKIYL
+1 
-10 KNRDRRS
+10 
-17 SVMQKFIAID
+17 MQKFIAID

-43 EIIYRFPNNLVRVK
+43 EIIYRFPNNFVRVK

-72 KGLKEAFKK
+72 RGLKEAFKK
-81 YSDQIV
+81 YPNQII

-94 GVDYVLLDDGGD
+94 GVDYVLLDNDGD

-116 KRTDNIMEVVFNIIP
+116 KRTDNIMEEVFRIIP

-161 ILENTRYFLTIPDIL
+161 IFENTKYLLTIPDLL

-190 TTTTQLYNPIKKDW
+190 ATTTQLYNPIKKDW

-219 GEIIMPGTKI
+219 GEIIMPGIKI
-229 GELLPAIAREIGADS
+229 GKLLPAVVREIGADS
-244 EVVII
+244 EVMVV

-262 VPVEDNTNYAYISSG
+262 VPVEDNINYAYISSG
-277 TWSLLGIET
+277 TWSLLGIEI
-286 PEPIINEMSFKYNFT
+286 PKPIINDMSFKYNFT

-331 KVKSY
+331 NVKSY

-341 IEIALKY
+341 TEIALKY
-348 GPANFRIDPDDSKFL
+348 GPANFRIDPDDLRFL
-363 KPGLI
+363 KPALI
-368 DDNMPDRIKTYCQET
+368 DDSMIDRIKNYCHET
-383 GQKVPETPAEI
+383 GQKIPKTPAEI
-394 VRGVIESLADKYTK
+394 VRGVIESLAEKYTE

-414 EITNRT
+414 EITGKS
-420 ISEIYIIGGGCRNGF
+420 IKEIYIIGGGCRNSL
-435 LCQIVANAT
+435 LCQLVANAT
-444 GLSVFAGPVEATAIG
+444 DLPVYAGPVEATAIG
-459 NLMIQAKSMGQ
+459 NLMVQAKSMGQ
-470 IKSIIEGRKII
+470 IKSINEGRNII
-481 RRSFDIKKYLPKE
+481 RKSFDIKKYLPKE

>member
-1 MKNIDKIYL
+1 
-10 KNRDRRS
+10 
-17 SVMQKFIAID
+17 MQKFIAID

-33 RVIVGDVSKM
+33 RVIIGDVSKM
-43 EIIYRFPNNLVRVK
+43 EVIYRFPNNFVRVK

-72 KGLKEAFKK
+72 RGLKEAFKK
-81 YSDQIV
+81 YPNQII

-94 GVDYVLLDDGGD
+94 GVDYVLLDNDGD

-116 KRTDNIMEVVFNIIP
+116 KRTDNIMEEVFRIIP

-161 ILENTRYFLTIPDIL
+161 IFENTKYLLTIPDLL

-190 TTTTQLYNPIKKDW
+190 ATTTQLYNPIKKDW

-219 GEIIMPGTKI
+219 GEIIMPGIKI
-229 GELLPAIAREIGADS
+229 GKLLPAVVREIGADS
-244 EVVII
+244 EVMVV

-262 VPVEDNTNYAYISSG
+262 VPVEDNINYAYISSG
-277 TWSLLGIET
+277 TWSLLGIEI
-286 PEPIINEMSFKYNFT
+286 PKPIINDMSFKYNFT

-331 KVKSY
+331 NVKSY

-341 IEIALKY
+341 TEMALKY
-348 GPANFRIDPDDSKFL
+348 GTAANFRIDPDDLRFL
-363 KPGLI
+363 KPALI
-368 DDNMPDRIKTYCQET
+368 DDSMIDRIKNYCHET
-383 GQKVPETPAEI
+383 GQKIPKTPAEI
-394 VRGVIESLADKYTK
+394 VRGVIESLAEKYTE

-414 EITNRT
+414 EITGKS
-420 ISEIYIIGGGCRNGF
+420 IKEIYIIGGGCRNSL
-435 LCQIVANAT
+435 LCQLVANAT
-444 GLSVFAGPVEATAIG
+444 DLPVYAGPVEATAIG
-459 NLMIQAKSMGQ
+459 NLMVQAKSMGQ
-470 IKSIIEGRKII
+470 IKSINEGRNII
-481 RRSFDIKKYLPKE
+481 RKSFDIKKYLPKE